1 MEHILRKII
10 NVIVFLCILHTNYRM
25 NKLAKLGDAIAIS
38 NLKLSPTHPLTD
50 RLTGVGARRWCRI

>member
-50 RLTGVGARRWCRI
+50 RLTGRC